1 MGGIQAPLIRSSD
14 ERRERRGE
22 ERPQSGGQGGNSGG
36 RAAPPRS
43 RPRQRPHVA
52 PQSLSTL
59 RPRFPARPPLGLL
72 SSNTHTHTHTRA
84 AESEGDGAEA
94 QQTSQKCALA
104 HFWLGGGCGGGEL
117 SEGPSPTTWPTDL
130 VPLRHGL
137 LTLFPLCSATRRM
150 SVSVCVALLGARGT
164 GLRRP
169 CRRRGGE
176 GARRGGEGQ
185 RDRGGKNRKRPRVR
199 GGRRGGGR
207 ASSSSNRAA

>member
-52 PQSLSTL
+52 PLSLSTL

-164 GLRRP
+164 GSE
-169 CRRRGGE
+169 GHVVGE
-176 GARRGGEGQ
+176 GARGQGEGE
-185 RDRGGKNRKRPRVR
+185 RARGTE
-199 GGRRGGGR
+199 GGRTGRGL
-207 ASSSSNRAA
+207 A